1 MKTQG
6 ITRLLVGKLRGEH
19 HPDQQLA
26 RRQIVTTKPVTKA
39 KAQTAAEVAAFKRSI
54 SKLSVRQLQGLHARL
69 SKRLGAVRLAK
80 IMREAKGK
88 R

>member
-1 MKTQG
+1 MKSQG

-26 RRQIVTTKPVTKA
+26 RRQIISTKPATKA
-39 KAQTAAEVAAFKRSI
+39 KAQAVELASFRRNI
-54 SKLSVRQLQGLHARL
+54 STLSVRQLRDLHARL
-69 SKRLGAVRLAK
+69 SKRLGKVALAK
-80 IMREAKGK
+80 IMAEAKAK

>member
-1 MKTQG
+1 MKNQG
-6 ITRLLVGKLRGEH
+6 VTRLLVGKLRGEH

-26 RRQIVTTKPVTKA
+26 RRQITAGKATTTKA
-39 KAQTAAEVAAFKRSI
+39 KQAAVELAAFKRNI
-54 SKLSVRQLQGLHARL
+54 SKLSTRQLQGLHSRL
-69 SKRLGAVRLAK
+69 TKRLGAAKLAK

>member
-1 MKTQG
+1 MKSQG

-26 RRQIVTTKPVTKA
+26 RRQIVTTKPATKA
-39 KAQTAAEVAAFKRSI
+39 KGQAAAELAGFRRNI
-54 SKLSVRQLQGLHARL
+54 SKLSVRQLKELHARL
-69 SKRLGAVRLAK
+69 SKRLGKVALAK
-80 IMREAKGK
+80 IMSEAKAK

>member
-6 ITRLLVGKLRGEH
+6 VTRLLVGKLRGEH

-26 RRQIVTTKPVTKA
+26 RRQIVPTKPATKA
-39 KAQTAAEVAAFKRSI
+39 KAQAAAELAGFKRNL
-54 SKLSVRQLQGLHARL
+54 SKLSTRQLQDLHARL
-69 SKRLGAVRLAK
+69 KARLGKVALAK
-80 IMREAKGK
+80 LMSGAKAK